1 MSVLPPSGAREGRFP
16 VPAGDLGLPQ
26 HRRNYPFNLL
36 IEGFL
41 VISSSLPATVGS
53 GEGTMITDRQ
63 CRAGH
68 AKPQREAGLTREPE
82 RPMAERTRALST
94 GETQLHRI
102 LDRIADMVVTIDD
115 EGRIESFNQAA
126 ETAFGYCAAEIVGRE
141 ASMLLA
147 ERDRGRHD
155 KQLRRRGAAD
165 ADGMRSSPTD
175 GVEALRRNGSA
186 FPIELDIDEME
197 LNGRRLFVAI
207 LRDVS
212 ERRRIEDEM
221 RRSAQ
226 QLSLIANALPVL
238 IAYLDADLCYRY
250 VNKTFADWWQIPVHQ
265 AVGRSI
271 AEALGLEAFEA
282 IRPYFEAVLRG
293 ETLTFDRE
301 ILHPDGRKRLCH
313 AYYAPHFDEARRILG
328 IVTLVEDV
336 TERRRSEQALRES
349 QHSLANAQRI
359 AHIGNWDWDVAT
371 GKVGWSEEVFRIFG
385 FEVGAF
391 QPSYD
396 TFHHLIHPDDRDT
409 ITAAASKS
417 RRDERHYQVDY
428 RIIRPDGGQRIVH
441 EEGEITRNE
450 AGLPIYMA
458 GTVQDVTERRA
469 MEAQLQQAQKM
480 EAVGQLTG
488 GIAHDFNNLLGV
500 IIGNLDLLENRS
512 EARPDDQG
520 LIRRA
525 IEAAERGASL
535 THHLLAFSRRQT
547 LQPRRIDVNSLVGDM
562 SELLKRTLGETVDV
576 RIVLGDAIWSINV
589 DRVQLESAIL
599 NLAINARDAMGD
611 GGRLTIATASQ
622 TFEEADIPADG
633 AIRPGDYVIIS
644 VSDNGAG
651 MNPDIL
657 AHVFEPFFTTKEIG
671 KGTGLG
677 LSMVYGFV
685 KQSGG
690 HVTIYSE
697 SGHGTTVKLYLPR
710 MPGAPEIATPKTV
723 APIASGKGH
732 HVLVVE
738 DNPALLEFSQNAL
751 VRLGYETIPARTAAE
766 ALRWLSSEER
776 IDVLFTDI
784 ILGAGMSG
792 FDVAREAQRLRPGLR
807 VLFTS
812 GFVEHDLIAAEGDG
826 PGIELLTKPFRTA
839 DLGRRLAGILT
850 SPPPCPGEGG
860 E

>member
-1 MSVLPPSGAREGRFP
+1 
-16 VPAGDLGLPQ
+16 
-26 HRRNYPFNLL
+26 
-36 IEGFL
+36 
-41 VISSSLPATVGS
+41 
-53 GEGTMITDRQ
+53 MITDRQ

-336 TERRRSEQALRES
+336 TERRRSEQALSES

-371 GKVGWSEEVFRIFG
+371 GSPAIEPAPTTSTRLPATSPTCAVARSSATVTSEGAALSMSVSACTRLPTRSACWNSVFRAGPI
-385 FEVGAF
+385 VPDSWPTRSASRACPRIW
-391 QPSYD
+391 PSP
-396 TFHHLIHPDDRDT
+396 TT
-409 ITAAASKS
+409 IESSPAATWNRWETA
-417 RRDERHYQVDY
+417 
-428 RIIRPDGGQRIVH
+428 P
-441 EEGEITRNE
+441 
-450 AGLPIYMA
+450 
-458 GTVQDVTERRA
+458 
-469 MEAQLQQAQKM
+469 
-480 EAVGQLTG
+480 
-488 GIAHDFNNLLGV
+488 
-500 IIGNLDLLENRS
+500 
-512 EARPDDQG
+512 
-520 LIRRA
+520 
-525 IEAAERGASL
+525 
-535 THHLLAFSRRQT
+535 
-547 LQPRRIDVNSLVGDM
+547 
-562 SELLKRTLGETVDV
+562 
-576 RIVLGDAIWSINV
+576 
-589 DRVQLESAIL
+589 
-599 NLAINARDAMGD
+599 
-611 GGRLTIATASQ
+611 
-622 TFEEADIPADG
+622 
-633 AIRPGDYVIIS
+633 
-644 VSDNGAG
+644 
-651 MNPDIL
+651 
-657 AHVFEPFFTTKEIG
+657 
-671 KGTGLG
+671 
-677 LSMVYGFV
+677 
-685 KQSGG
+685 
-690 HVTIYSE
+690 
-697 SGHGTTVKLYLPR
+697 
-710 MPGAPEIATPKTV
+710 
-723 APIASGKGH
+723 
-732 HVLVVE
+732 
-738 DNPALLEFSQNAL
+738 
-751 VRLGYETIPARTAAE
+751 
-766 ALRWLSSEER
+766 SS
-776 IDVLFTDI
+776 
-784 ILGAGMSG
+784 
-792 FDVAREAQRLRPGLR
+792 
-807 VLFTS
+807 
-812 GFVEHDLIAAEGDG
+812 
-826 PGIELLTKPFRTA
+826 
-839 DLGRRLAGILT
+839 
-850 SPPPCPGEGG
+850 
-860 E
+860 

>member
-1 MSVLPPSGAREGRFP
+1 MLS
-16 VPAGDLGLPQ
+16 D
-26 HRRNYPFNLL
+26 
-36 IEGFL
+36 
-41 VISSSLPATVGS
+41 
-53 GEGTMITDRQ
+53 GEIR
-63 CRAGH
+63 
-68 AKPQREAGLTREPE
+68 
-82 RPMAERTRALST
+82 
-94 GETQLHRI
+94 LHRI
-102 LDRIADMVVTIDD
+102 LDRIADMVVTID
-115 EGRIESFNQAA
+115 EQGRIESFNKVA
-126 ETAFGYCAAEIVGRE
+126 ETAFGYGAAEVVGRQ

-147 ERDRGRHD
+147 ERDRGRCD
-155 KQLRRRGAAD
+155 KRLRRRGGGP
-165 ADGMRSSPTD
+165 DGTRFGST
-175 GVEALRRNGSA
+175 GGAEALRRNGSA

-197 LNGRRLFVAI
+197 LDGRRFFIAI

-212 ERRRIEDEM
+212 ERRRIQEEM

-238 IAYLDADLCYRY
+238 IAYLDADLRYRY
-250 VNKTFADWWQIPVHQ
+250 VNKTFADWWQIPIHQ
-265 AVGRSI
+265 TIGLSI
-271 AEALGLEAFEA
+271 AEAAGLEAFETM
-282 IRPYFEAVLRG
+282 RPHFEAVLRG

-313 AYYAPHFDEARRILG
+313 AYYVPHIDDSGRVVGVVA
-328 IVTLVEDV
+328 LVEDV
-336 TERRRSEQALRES
+336 TERRRSEQALRQS
-349 QHSLANAQRI
+349 QQSLANAQRI

-371 GKVGWSEEVFRIFG
+371 GKVGWSDEVFRIFG
-385 FEVGAF
+385 FEAGAF

-396 TFHHLIHPDDRDT
+396 VFHHLIHPEDRDA
-409 ITAAASKS
+409 IMAAASNS
-417 RRDERHYQVDY
+417 RQGERHYQIDY

-441 EEGEITRNE
+441 EEAEITRDE
-450 AGLPIYMA
+450 AGQPTYMA

-500 IIGNLDLLENRS
+500 VIGNLDLLATRS
-512 EARPDDQG
+512 ESRPDDHG

-547 LQPRRIDVNSLVGDM
+547 LQPRRVDVNRLVGDM

-576 RIVLGDAIWSINV
+576 RIVLGRMTWSINV

-599 NLAINARDAMGD
+599 NLAINARDAMRE
-611 GGRLTIATASQ
+611 GGRLSIATANQ

-633 AIRPGDYVIIS
+633 AIQAGDYVIVA
-644 VSDNGAG
+644 VSDNGVG
-651 MNPDIL
+651 MSPDVL
-657 AHVFEPFFTTKEIG
+657 AHVFEPFFTTKEVG

-697 SGHGTTVKLYLPR
+697 SGYGTTVKLYLPR
-710 MPGAPEIATPKTV
+710 MRGTVETATPKPAESV
-723 APIASGKGH
+723 ASGKGRR
-732 HVLVVE
+732 VLVVE
-738 DNPALLEFSQNAL
+738 DNPAMLEFSRNAL
-751 VRLGYETIPARTAAE
+751 ATLGYETIPAGTASE
-766 ALRWLSSEER
+766 ALRCLSGGER
-776 IDVLFTDI
+776 IDVLFTDV
-784 ILGAGMSG
+784 ILGAGMNG
-792 FDVAREAQRLRPGLR
+792 FDVAREAQRLRPGLP

-812 GFVEHDLIAAEGDG
+812 GFVEHDVITAEGVD

-839 DLGRRLAGILT
+839 ELGRRLAMLL
-850 SPPPCPGEGG
+850 SENVA
-860 E
+860 